1 MVIES
6 WTSGHLDQSSGVSL
20 PRMCS
25 AVEMDVLN
33 IVWRGRERVREGF
46 GAEFW
51 TVYIWPREVGLFS
64 FCRIVREEGGWR
76 MWASLLG
83 IGGYMW
89 ATLVG
94 LVECMWAS
102 LLCRELYMLVFG
114 LLSLPSDHLRYVCIF
129 NTLTLR
135 R

>member
-1 MVIES
+1 M
-6 WTSGHLDQSSGVSL
+6 
-20 PRMCS
+20 
-25 AVEMDVLN
+25 
-33 IVWRGRERVREGF
+33 VREGF
-46 GAEFW
+46 GAECW

-83 IGGYMW
+83 IGGYRW

-102 LLCRELYMLVFG
+102 LLCRELYMLAFG